1 MANPFFE
8 HPILNSPYEYP
19 KRHWELDDQG
29 QPTQQVIERWITIDT
44 SRVALAL
51 ACARIMGARYPYY
64 LLADSRDGQLKEAE
78 IMRSEPSSQPTHC
91 DIRHGF
97 VYERVPHITLKSI
110 ANNAEIDVIW
120 EKWQTKLEPLREAL
134 NKELT
139 RSWQEWEI
147 PREAED
153 PWDTNAQELFY
164 ALKAEQARGESASSV
179 KSAEW
184 LRAIN

>member
-51 ACARIMGARYPYY
+51 ARARIMGARYPYY

-78 IMRSEPSSQPTHC
+78 VTRTAPSSQPVYGSV
-91 DIRHGF
+91 RHGF
-97 VYERVPHITLKSI
+97 VYSCVPHVTLG
-110 ANNAEIDVIW
+110 AVAHNAEIEVIW
-120 EKWQTKLEPLREAL
+120 EQWQATLEPLRRSMNAAL
-134 NKELT
+134 GAAWE
-139 RSWQEWEI
+139 EWEV
-147 PREAED
+147 PTEADERW
-153 PWDTNAQELFY
+153 PA
-164 ALKAEQARGESASSV
+164 SAKQV
-179 KSAEW
+179 HAD
-184 LRAIN
+184 

>member
-19 KRHWELDDQG
+19 KRRWELDDQG

-51 ACARIMGARYPYY
+51 ARARIMGARYPYY
-64 LLADSRDGQLKEAE
+64 LLADSPQGQRKEAE
-78 IMRSEPSSQPTHC
+78 LIGTPPKNSPTNN

-110 ANNAEIDVIW
+110 ANNPEIDVIW
-120 EKWQTKLEPLREAL
+120 ERCQKTLEPLRGRLNAAL
-134 NKELT
+134 AQ
-139 RSWQEWEI
+139 SWQEWEI
-147 PREAED
+147 
-153 PWDTNAQELFY
+153 
-164 ALKAEQARGESASSV
+164 
-179 KSAEW
+179 
-184 LRAIN
+184 

>member
-51 ACARIMGARYPYY
+51 ARARIMGARYPYY
-64 LLADSRDGQLKEAE
+64 LLADSRDGRLKEAE
-78 IMRSEPSSQPTHC
+78 ITRSEPSNQPTHG

-120 EKWQTKLEPLREAL
+120 EKWEQVLAPLRGKLSAAGGHKKRLE
-134 NKELT
+134 
-139 RSWQEWEI
+139 EWEI
-147 PREAED
+147 PRECRKNWPPATESLFAEF
-153 PWDTNAQELFY
+153 W
-164 ALKAEQARGESASSV
+164 
-179 KSAEW
+179 
-184 LRAIN
+184 